1 MAKIREAAAA
11 SRTVDLSEMMNTFTS
26 DLVCRAL
33 SGKSSKEAGWKRMF
47 KELIQ
52 TNTAMFASF
61 NLENFFPR
69 LAKLLDLL
77 MARLFHVPNKG
88 KKVNR
93 RWDNV
98 LEMIIQ
104 NHEKRNRDDGLLSHE
119 QAEGEEESDFID
131 ALLSA
136 QHEYDA
142 VVTRNHMKAT
152 LMVSN
157 QSNTIS
163 LSLCSQDL

>member
-1 MAKIREAAAA
+1 
-11 SRTVDLSEMMNTFTS
+11 MMNTFTS

-33 SGKSSKEAGWKRMF
+33 SGKSSKEAGWNMMF

-77 MARLFHVPNKG
+77 IARLFHVPNKG
-88 KKVNR
+88 EEVNR

-104 NHEKRNRDDGLLSHE
+104 NHEKGNRDDGLLSHE
-119 QAEGEEESDFID
+119 QAEGEESDFID
-131 ALLSA
+131 ALLSV

-152 LMVSN
+152 LMDMIGAGTDTSFFVLDTSMAE
-157 QSNTIS
+157 
-163 LSLCSQDL
+163 LMRRPELMAKLC